1 MQILETER
9 LILRHPVLSD
19 VDGIFVFYSDPEVRR
34 YFPDGT
40 LTYQETREE
49 VEWYLNGHPRHP
61 ELGLWATVDKAS
73 GQLIGRC
80 GLLPWTIDGQF
91 EVEVAYL
98 LGQDWWGRGL
108 GSEAVLAIRDYAFW
122 TLGLT
127 RLVCLISDGNAASV
141 KVAEKMGMTF
151 ERDGED
157 EYGPFHLYSM
167 SRPETAAA

>member
-61 ELGLWATVDKAS
+61 ELGLWATVDKATS
-73 GQLIGRC
+73 RLIGR
-80 GLLPWTIDGQF
+80 GLLRTIITVRGGGSLSAGQQ
-91 EVEVAYL
+91 V
-98 LGQDWWGRGL
+98 GL
-108 GSEAVLAIRDYAFW
+108 GRE
-122 TLGLT
+122 
-127 RLVCLISDGNAASV
+127 
-141 KVAEKMGMTF
+141 
-151 ERDGED
+151 
-157 EYGPFHLYSM
+157 
-167 SRPETAAA
+167 AAAGDP

>member
-1 MQILETER
+1 M
-9 LILRHPVLSD
+9 
-19 VDGIFVFYSDPEVRR
+19 
-34 YFPDGT
+34 
-40 LTYQETREE
+40 
-49 VEWYLNGHPRHP
+49 
-61 ELGLWATVDKAS
+61 
-73 GQLIGRC
+73 
-80 GLLPWTIDGQF
+80 
-91 EVEVAYL
+91 EVAYL
-98 LGQDWWGRGL
+98 LGSRWGWAGRRL
-108 GSEAVLAIRDYAFW
+108 LAIRDYAFW